1 MRIVL
6 LGAPGS
12 GKGTQ
17 GQKLVER
24 YGIPQVSTG
33 DLLRAAVSDGSAL
46 GREAKGYMDA
56 GQLVPDSVVLGM
68 IRERLTRPDAAR
80 GYILDG
86 FPRNLVQAEALDQM
100 LAETGQP
107 LDLAL
112 LIDVDITT
120 LKQRLLGRLTCS
132 ACGAVYNS
140 YTSPPRRPG
149 VCDQCGGEL
158 VHRADDNEATIDKRL
173 GVYEA
178 QTMPLIEY
186 YAGDNRLRRIAG
198 IGDIDTIFA
207 AITADI
213 EARLSQQTGR

>member
-24 YGIPQVSTG
+24 YVIPQVSTG
-33 DLLRAAVSDGSAL
+33 DLLRAAVSEGSPL
-46 GREAKGYMDA
+46 GLEAKDYMDA
-56 GQLVPDSVVLGM
+56 GQLVPDRVVLGM
-68 IRERLTRPDAAR
+68 IRERLARPDATK

-86 FPRNLVQAEALDQM
+86 FPRNLVQAEALDH
-100 LAETGQP
+100 LLTETGQP

-120 LKQRLLGRLTCS
+120 LKHRLLGRLTCS
-132 ACGAVYNS
+132 GCGAVFNT
-140 YTSPPRRPG
+140 YTSPPRVAK
-149 VCDQCGGEL
+149 VCDACGGEL

-173 GVYEA
+173 RVYEE
-178 QTMPLIEY
+178 QTKPLIDY
-186 YAGDNRLRRIAG
+186 YALDNRLKRIDG
-198 IGDIDTIFA
+198 IGDMDTIFA
-207 AITADI
+207 AIVAEIEGSLSPQTA
-213 EARLSQQTGR
+213 R